1 VLTRLKNW
9 YVHELKKAG
18 VTLVTDHAV
27 STQELIDLHADAV
40 LVATGSRAAKPGF
53 AAEALASGAA
63 VTAEEALRNTP
74 SGNHVLILGGG
85 LVGCETAEKLA
96 LQGKSVTILELRAEL
111 APDMHPRARKFLL
124 KSLREHGARFLLN
137 TLVVAMER
145 NGIGVVPGT
154 YFGGAVGKDIPCLTD
169 TSIFIMSKGVSEEDA
184 YKVTKSLVEGCKEL
198 GIIQPAWSTLDPQK
212 MPLNMVLPLHPGA
225 KKYYR
230 EAGLLK

>member
-1 VLTRLKNW
+1 M
-9 YVHELKKAG
+9 
-18 VTLVTDHAV
+18 TDHAV

-40 LVATGSRAAKPGF
+40 LVATGSRAARPGF

-63 VTAEEALRNTP
+63 VTAEDALRNTP

-137 TLVVAMER
+137 TQVVAMER
-145 NGIGVVPGT
+145 NGI
-154 YFGGAVGKDIPCLTD
+154 
-169 TSIFIMSKGVSEEDA
+169 VSVRDSYGNER
-184 YKVTKSLVEGCKEL
+184 
-198 GIIQPAWSTLDPQK
+198 
-212 MPLNMVLPLHPGA
+212 VLPPYDSIILALGYKSDNTLCRELAAADLPFTPLGDCVKPGKIMDA
-225 KKYYR
+225 IHAAR
-230 EAGLLK
+230 QAACAL